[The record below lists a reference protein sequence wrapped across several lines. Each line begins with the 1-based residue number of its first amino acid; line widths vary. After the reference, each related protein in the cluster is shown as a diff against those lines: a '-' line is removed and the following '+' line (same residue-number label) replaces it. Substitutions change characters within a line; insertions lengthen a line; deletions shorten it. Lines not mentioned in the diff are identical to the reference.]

1 MWCVCT
7 SRRGAAAKERTR
19 LAGNRA
25 PALERRKP
33 WTSRAKAGPE
43 PGSGSGGGGGGGG
56 GGVQIC
62 TRDFTYSSI
71 RLLELLG
78 QLPTF
83 CLPVP
88 PHTLG
93 LFSTF
98 LFPATFRVRKQSFQR
113 SPWVNF
119 CNKLG
124 TFGQTLQS
132 QRSASKDVV
141 DEGARR
147 IDLTRRGGTSPTLPP
162 PLPLY
167 HLVHHPSITI
177 TQTHYRHQSW
187 SCAAL

>member
-1 MWCVCT
+1 MVSKFARVT
-7 SRRGAAAKERTR
+7 S
-19 LAGNRA
+19 L
-25 PALERRKP
+25 
-33 WTSRAKAGPE
+33 
-43 PGSGSGGGGGGGG
+43 
-56 GGVQIC
+56 
-62 TRDFTYSSI
+62 I
-71 RLLELLG
+71 RQLDSWSFEVISKCSLFQLLS
-78 QLPTF
+78 
-83 CLPVP
+83 
-88 PHTLG
+88 HTLG

-98 LFPATFRVRKQSFQR
+98 LFPATFRARKQSFRR
-113 SPWVNF
+113 SPWLNF

-177 TQTHYRHQSW
+177 TQTHYRHQSR

>member
-1 MWCVCT
+1 M
-7 SRRGAAAKERTR
+7 
-19 LAGNRA
+19 L
-25 PALERRKP
+25 
-33 WTSRAKAGPE
+33 
-43 PGSGSGGGGGGGG
+43 
-56 GGVQIC
+56 
-62 TRDFTYSSI
+62 
-71 RLLELLG
+71 
-78 QLPTF
+78 

-88 PHTLG
+88 PHTLA
-93 LFSTF
+93 LSSTF
-98 LFPATFRVRKQSFQR
+98 LFPATFRARKQSFRR

-187 SCAAL
+187 SCAALGDKAAVPLRILRRGNLRWKRGGVNVYSARR